1 MTAVRRLKKLPCAA
15 ALALLVGLPL
25 GAAAQT
31 APPPAAPTGTLTVQE
46 LHSEDLDINEIVPDF
61 ALSALPTTL
70 RMPAGKF
77 AFRMTHRFSRPI
89 AGTCPDD
96 GPKPEGCGGIGAFV
110 ENFFGFDSSSR
121 VGLELRYGVMPGTQ
135 VALHRTNDRAIQ
147 LLAQT
152 QLFAQRG
159 WVPENIRSTGI
170 EPAGAPIG
178 IDLVAAV
185 EGQNNF
191 RRDHTITAGAIASYQ
206 VRDRATLYAQ
216 PTLLFNSNPLSDTD
230 TDDNH
235 TVMLG
240 IGGRLR
246 LGQTK
251 MYVVAEAAPRL
262 AGYKPGV
269 DHISV
274 GFEHRAGGHMFQIN
288 VSNALGSTLRQV
300 ALGGP
305 GNGDWFIGFNLSRRF
320 F

>member
-1 MTAVRRLKKLPCAA
+1 MIAVSRVKIAPFAA
-15 ALALLVGLPL
+15 ALALLIGLPL

-31 APPPAAPTGTLTVQE
+31 APPPAPP
-46 LHSEDLDINEIVPDF
+46 EDLDINEVVPDF
-61 ALSALPTTL
+61 ALTALPTTL

-89 AGTCPDD
+89 AGTCPDE
-96 GPKPEGCGGIGAFV
+96 GPKPDGCGGIGAFV
-110 ENFFGFDSSSR
+110 ENFFGFDSSSK
-121 VGLELRYGVMPGTQ
+121 VGLEVRYGIVPGTQ
-135 VALHRTNDRAIQ
+135 VVLHRTNDRAIQ
-147 LLAQT
+147 MLGQSQIFRQSDGRPFTLD
-152 QLFAQRG
+152 
-159 WVPENIRSTGI
+159 VI
-170 EPAGAPIG
+170 GAI
-178 IDLVAAV
+178 

-191 RRDHTITAGAIASYQ
+191 REDHSLTAAAVLAHQFTDRGAVYVHPAI
-206 VRDRATLYAQ
+206 VL
-216 PTLLFNSNPLSDTD
+216 NSNRLSDTT

-235 TVMLG
+235 TVVLG
-240 IGGRLR
+240 FGGRLR
-246 LGQTK
+246 LGKTK

-305 GNGDWFIGFNLSRRF
+305 GNGDWFLGFNLSRRF

>member
-1 MTAVRRLKKLPCAA
+1 MIADRRVKFAPFAA
-15 ALALLVGLPL
+15 ALALLIGLPL

-31 APPPAAPTGTLTVQE
+31 APPPAPPTAT
-46 LHSEDLDINEIVPDF
+46 EDLDINEVVPDY
-61 ALSALPTTL
+61 ALTALPTTL

-89 AGTCPDD
+89 AGTCPDE
-96 GPKPEGCGGIGAFV
+96 GPKPDGCGGIGAFV

-121 VGLELRYGVMPGTQ
+121 VGLELRYGLMPGTQ
-135 VALHRTNDRAIQ
+135 LALHRTNDRAIQ
-147 LLAQT
+147 VMAQT
-152 QLFAQRG
+152 QLWAHRG
-159 WVPENIRSTGI
+159 WVPASVRATGI
-170 EPAGAPIG
+170 DPAGPAIG
-178 IDLVAAV
+178 IDLVGAV

-206 VRDRATLYAQ
+206 VRDRATVYAQ
-216 PTLLFNSNPLSDTD
+216 PMLLFNSNPLSDTA

-240 IGGRLR
+240 LGGRVR
-246 LGQTK
+246 LGESK
-251 MYVVAEAAPRL
+251 MYLVAEAAPRL

-269 DHISV
+269 DHISF

-305 GNGDWFIGFNLSRRF
+305 GNGDWFLGFNLSRRF